1 MDHANVGM
9 AGRAP
14 ENEKVMPLAQPID
27 RTSGRAARVPAEPAN
42 PSREKAFRV
51 AQSHSRKVRL
61 LKITLPILA
70 ILMAAAFFGYSWI
83 LSPPGIDVQLEG
95 AAFADG
101 KLVMAN
107 PKLDGLSNG
116 DRPYTM
122 TAARA
127 VQELDNQGMIELEQI
142 NAKLPVAKTDW
153 AVVKAER
160 GRYDRSKNTLE
171 MTNDI
176 TVTTSD
182 GMVARLNS
190 ALVDID
196 KGNLQTSDP
205 VDIERPGTR
214 IRSDSMTIL
223 QNGKVLVF
231 EKRVRMH
238 IDPGQVKAAAQT
250 TGDTHAQ

>member
-1 MDHANVGM
+1 M
-9 AGRAP
+9 AGLAP
-14 ENEKVMPLAQPID
+14 QNGKVMPLAQPID
-27 RTSGRAARVPAEPAN
+27 MTSGRAAAAPAQQPAN
-42 PSREKAFRV
+42 PSREKAFRM

-70 ILMAAAFFGYSWI
+70 ILMAAAFFSYSWI
-83 LSPPGIDVQLEG
+83 LSPPGVDVQLEG
-95 AAFADG
+95 AALADG

-107 PKLDGLSNG
+107 PKLDGLTNG

-142 NAKLPVAKTDW
+142 NAKLPVAEADW

-160 GRYDRSKNTLE
+160 GRYDRSKNALE
-171 MTNDI
+171 MTKDI

-182 GMVARLNS
+182 GLVAKLNS
-190 ALVDID
+190 ATVDID
-196 KGNLQTSDP
+196 KGNLETAEP
-205 VDIERPGTR
+205 VDLERPGTR

-238 IDPGQVKAAAQT
+238 IDPGQVKAAAQA